1 VGDNHRPKSN
11 EIEKEKERPHL
22 MNPLTLVLP
31 VDGTSEETL
40 SAWRQHPLIDRLI
53 LLIGSN
59 SEQEI
64 PSAEAIHVDSIFSG
78 KVINQILERWQ
89 SDYLLLVLPGGRV
102 EWGSRAFER
111 LIQVARDSS
120 CGLAYTD
127 YQEISGGEIKDHP
140 LVEYQLGSIRDNFD
154 FGGAILLSR
163 RAVLNALQHYGRI
176 SDDLRWGGLYDLR
189 LKLSLS
195 ERIVRLPE
203 SLYRREVLETR
214 TSGERIFDYVSPTQ
228 RDFQIEMESIAT
240 EHLRR
245 LGAYLKWD
253 FKQVPETSA
262 EYPNLASI
270 IIPVRNR
277 VGTIADAVR
286 SALQQETDFPFNVI
300 VIDNHS
306 TDGTSE
312 ILHQLGS
319 DNARLVHVTPERKD
333 LGIGGCWNEAIFS
346 RHCGRYAVQLDSDD
360 LYSSDQTLKLI
371 VEMFREG
378 KYAMVIGS
386 YTTVDFELH
395 ELPPGLIDHRE
406 WTRENGRNNALRI
419 NGLGAPRA
427 FDVAI
432 LRQIG
437 LPNVSYGEDYSVALR
452 ISREYEIGRIYD
464 SLYLARRWGGNSDSA
479 LPLVTA
485 NRYDTYKDFIRTQ
498 EILARLEINRPQE
511 TGR

>member
-1 VGDNHRPKSN
+1 VGDNHRPNSN
-11 EIEKEKERPHL
+11 ENEKENERPHS

-31 VDGTSEETL
+31 VDVASDETL
-40 SAWRQHPLIDRLI
+40 SNWRQHPLVDRLI

-59 SEQEI
+59 NQREI
-64 PSAEAIHVDSIFSG
+64 PSAETIHVDSIFSG
-78 KVINQILERWQ
+78 RVINQILERWQ
-89 SDYLLLVLPGGRV
+89 SDYLLLALPGGRI
-102 EWGSRAFER
+102 EWGSRTFER
-111 LIQVARDSS
+111 LIQVASDSS
-120 CGLAYTD
+120 CGLAYGD
-127 YQEISGGEIKDHP
+127 YQELNGGEIKDHP

-163 RAVLNALQHYGRI
+163 RAVINALQVHGRV
-176 SDDLRWGGLYDLR
+176 SDELRWGGLYDLR
-189 LKLSLS
+189 LKLSLR
-195 ERIVRLPE
+195 ERIVHLPE

-228 RDFQIEMESIAT
+228 RDFQIEMEAIAT

-245 LGAYLKWD
+245 LGAYLKPD
-253 FKQVPETSA
+253 FKQVAETTA
-262 EYPNLASI
+262 EFANLASV

-286 SALQQETDFPFNVI
+286 SALSQQTDFPFNVI
-300 VIDNHS
+300 VVDNHS

-312 ILHQLGS
+312 ILQQPES
-319 DNARLVHVTPERKD
+319 DNAKLIHIIPERRD
-333 LGIGGCWNEAIFS
+333 LGIGGCWNEAIYS
-346 RHCGRYAVQLDSDD
+346 RYCGRYAVQLDSDD
-360 LYSSDQTLKLI
+360 LYSSDQTLSRI
-371 VEMFREG
+371 VGMLREG
-378 KYAMVIGS
+378 NYAMVIGS

-427 FDVAI
+427 FDVTI

-452 ISREYEIGRIYD
+452 ISREYEIGRIYE

-479 LPLVTA
+479 LSLATA
-485 NRYDTYKDFIRTQ
+485 NLYDAYKDFIRTQ
-498 EILARLEINRPQE
+498 EILARLEINHHKE